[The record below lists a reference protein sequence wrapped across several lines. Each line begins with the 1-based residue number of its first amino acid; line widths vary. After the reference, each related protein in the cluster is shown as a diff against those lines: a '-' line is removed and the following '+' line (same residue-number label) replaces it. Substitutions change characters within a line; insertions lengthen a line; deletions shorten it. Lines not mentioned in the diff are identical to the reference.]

1 MKNDN
6 LLREGF
12 LNRIRN
18 LKAYYFFHRIKLGF
32 DSRKVLRKVKGKI
45 RYCPD
50 NKFLLEKNAD
60 IQIADKLFLYED
72 DYIQNGRTSI
82 LKMEK
87 GSRLIVRGGYTFYY
101 GSTISIREGAT
112 LVLGSGGFINTDCRI
127 MVKERIEIG
136 DGCAISSD
144 FEVMDSDWHSLCG
157 VMKTAPVRIG
167 NHVWIGTKVTVL
179 AGVTIG
185 DGAVIAAGSVVN
197 KDIPPNA
204 LAAGVPAKVVKND
217 VSWE

>member
-1 MKNDN
+1 MKKNSSFG
-6 LLREGF
+6 E
-12 LNRIRN
+12 RILIRVRDW
-18 LKAYYFFHRIKLGF
+18 KMYYFLHRIKLALI
-32 DSRKVLRKVKGKI
+32 SRKVLKRVKGKI

-50 NKFLLEKNAD
+50 NRFLLAKDAD
-60 IQIADKLFLYED
+60 IQVKEHLFLYED
-72 DYIQNGRTSI
+72 DYIQNGRTSV

-87 GSRLIVRGGYTFYY
+87 GSHLIVRGRYTFYF
-101 GSTISIREGAT
+101 GGTISIREGAT

-144 FEVMDSDWHSLCG
+144 FEVMDSDWHALCG
-157 VMKTAPVRIG
+157 VMRTAPVRIG

-204 LAAGVPAKVVKND
+204 LAAGVPARVIKTG